1 MDHQAH
7 TWRTW
12 RQASAI
18 VLAPWQLRRTV
29 TLALIIGSVFVAMN
43 QLNVILAGNADTI
56 TWLKAAMTYLTPLLV
71 STSGSLSAARAK
83 PNQAA
88 ADGR

>member
-1 MDHQAH
+1 
-7 TWRTW
+7 
-12 RQASAI
+12 
-18 VLAPWQLRRTV
+18 
-29 TLALIIGSVFVAMN
+29 MN

-71 STSGSLSAARAK
+71 SNFGVLSATRAK